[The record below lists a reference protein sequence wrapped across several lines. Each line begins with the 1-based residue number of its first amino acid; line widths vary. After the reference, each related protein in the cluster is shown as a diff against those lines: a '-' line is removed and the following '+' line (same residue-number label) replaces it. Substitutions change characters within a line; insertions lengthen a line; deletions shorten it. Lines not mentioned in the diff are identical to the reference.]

1 MRVALSWHVAAALGV
16 IGNIPARALELESGR
31 GHQPMHVCAALI
43 VNRYRLVGELLDNFE
58 GFAAAFAFVFVNW
71 QRSKLYC
78 GGAVAGFGTFSGVRF
93 G

>member
-16 IGNIPARALELESGR
+16 IGDIPARPFELKRGR
-31 GHQPMHVCAALI
+31 RHETMHVSAAFF
-43 VNRYRLVGELLDNFE
+43 VNRYRFIRKFLDYFE
-58 GFAAAFAFVFVNW
+58 GFAAAFAFVFVNR